1 MSKWTNE
8 EISLLKAHFP
18 TNPKK
23 YIAEEILIDRSVG
36 AIDRK
41 ATRLGLTKEENFYF
55 KWKLRQE
62 DTPER
67 NKELENF
74 IIGLTSGDGSFIKTE
89 NGDRYKFTYK
99 IEMNAPDNR
108 QMIKE
113 TKDFFECGR
122 VSEYHRETYNRDVIR
137 FVVESI
143 PEIVVNIIPVFE
155 RNKIPAEYKRN
166 QYVNWRQDLLD
177 YVEYSE
183 DKSCKSL
190 CKEVIKNE
198 C

>member
-1 MSKWTNE
+1 MSKWTDKE
-8 EISLLKAHFP
+8 VSLLESHFP
-18 TNPKK
+18 TTPKK

-74 IIGLTSGDGSFIKTE
+74 IVGLTAGDGSFINAE
-89 NGDRYKFTYK
+89 NGDRCKFTYK
-99 IEMNAPDNR
+99 IEMNATENR
-108 QMIKE
+108 EMIRE
-113 TKDFFECGR
+113 IKDFFECGR
-122 VSEYHRETYNRDVIR
+122 VSEYYREEYNRDVIR

-166 QYVNWRQDLLD
+166 QYETWKQDLLT
-177 YVEYSE
+177 YIKYSE
-183 DKSCKSL
+183 DESCKIL
-190 CKEVIKNE
+190 CEEVIENE